1 VPAVQVKVRQQITT
15 VQTVQIQFLV
25 QSHLLGEAEVVQTQT
40 VHMVQVKM
48 ADQVAVVRKVVAQK
62 QVVQV
67 THHQ

>member
-25 QSHLLGEAEVVQTQT
+25 QSHLLGEVEVVQTLM
-40 VHMVQVKM
+40 VHMVQAKM
-48 ADQVAVVRKVVAQK
+48 VDQVAVVQKVVAQK

-67 THHQ
+67 IHHQ